1 MAIDIIQEMKNYLGN
16 APVPKIDPNTQEPVK
31 ETKNFLNDVEGAA
44 IPVVLLGFYKNTR
57 NENDANNVM
66 QQDDATT
73 LKTLFKEHTEQVIK
87 TVSNHSNADE
97 GEAKAAMEK
106 TVAAVKKVVRNNVKD
121 LSGFNVMA
129 FFSNQRTNILKH
141 LPAELHSGELLNDP
155 AMDDRT
161 NKMEGP
167 MSGMMH
173 GIEKIF
179 SSNK

>member
-1 MAIDIIQEMKNYLGN
+1 MAIDIIHEIKNHLGN

-31 ETKNFLNDVEGAA
+31 EEKGFLNNVESAA

-57 NENDANNVM
+57 NEDDANNIM
-66 QQDDATT
+66 KQDDAAT
-73 LKTLFKEHTEQVIK
+73 LKTLFKEHTDQVIK

-97 GEAKAAMEK
+97 GEAKTAMEK
-106 TVAAVKKVVRNNVKD
+106 TIAAIKKIVRDNVKD
-121 LSGFNVMA
+121 LNGFNIMA
-129 FFSNQRTNILKH
+129 FFTNQRTNILKH
-141 LPAELHSGELLNDP
+141 LPTELHAGELLNDP

>member
-1 MAIDIIQEMKNYLGN
+1 MAIDIIHEIKNHLGN

-31 ETKNFLNDVEGAA
+31 EEKGFLNNVESAA
-44 IPVVLLGFYKNTR
+44 IPVALLGFYKNTR
-57 NENDANNVM
+57 NEDDAINVM
-66 QQDDATT
+66 KQDDAST
-73 LKTLFKEHTEQVIK
+73 LKTLFKEHTDQVIK

-97 GEAKAAMEK
+97 GEAKTALEK
-106 TVAAVKKVVRNNVKD
+106 TIAAIKKVVRDNVKD
-121 LSGFNVMA
+121 LSGFNIMA
-129 FFSNQRTNILKH
+129 FFTNQRTNILKH
-141 LPAELHSGELLNDP
+141 LPTELHAGELLNDP

>member
-1 MAIDIIQEMKNYLGN
+1 MAIDIIKEIKNYLGN

-31 ETKNFLNDVEGAA
+31 GEENSLTNVESAA
-44 IPVVLLGFYKNTR
+44 IPVVLLGFYKSTR
-57 NENDANNVM
+57 NEDDANNVM
-66 QQDDATT
+66 KQDDALT
-73 LKTLFKEHTEQVIK
+73 LKTLFKEHTENVIK
-87 TVSNHSNADE
+87 TLSNHSNADE
-97 GEAKAAMEK
+97 GEAKTQMEK
-106 TVAAVKKVVRNNVKD
+106 TVSAIKKVVRDNVKD

-141 LPAELHSGELLNDP
+141 LPTELHAGELINDP